1 MEQYYKPVIQEITRA
16 QSVPSVTCQSIGTH
30 PGVHAGAPGGW
41 NGPASV
47 APEGKWDNDTAVLI
61 AVTNFYATDEID
73 RDDPSKASTVF
84 EVGDNVTWRMNRAIF
99 KSRNQHQATFN
110 RKMKM
115 RIRNSFGGSR
125 TRKRQLSDAAQ
136 AHVAS
141 LDGRTARNLQGA
153 QYEMDYAYNAS
164 SALHFVDAANI
175 TWVTTEVVGSIAP
188 SGVPTADPTAT
199 PTTPPS
205 PEPTGVPTGTPTALP
220 TTLPSPLPTP
230 YPTAMCPSW
239 ATREGCAPNCLC
251 CASYSEA
258 KYRRPHE
265 TFYNEHMEKDFNPA
279 EPDQCLMCDH
289 GFKCVETGGDG
300 QKDGDGT
307 CEEMADYAYEGEN
320 MCDWWKWAYRYG
332 PNKTETGPYATNWK
346 TGHAYAED
354 GSLPKKWYSINGKNC
369 SKWDVDVVSTDKCKG
384 LFHYCNATHCDESTA
399 SGHKTL
405 KHDREGTICYS
416 DYRAPDFVGY
426 CSYEVGPSHCARC
439 VEGAC
444 GKGACV
450 QASLGFE
457 LGGAAGDKTP
467 EELTNDP
474 VFTGGLKRSI
484 AEACDFAALGLS
496 EDNIKDLVISY
507 GRRRLEVD
515 EAGGAVEQRRLQ
527 TAFSVTYTIVYDP
540 DVVAISVDTIAETV
554 TAAAEEAIDEGS
566 FVAALDTAM
575 AEVAQELVDSGA
587 INPDTGSP
595 YTQAEAD
602 ATTDVFVAA
611 VVITETTVTVISTEA
626 PTFWSD
632 TEENMEP
639 VIVSRRQ
646 GGVAVSDLP
655 ACGCDDDT
663 TA

>member
-1 MEQYYKPVIQEITRA
+1 
-16 QSVPSVTCQSIGTH
+16 
-30 PGVHAGAPGGW
+30 
-41 NGPASV
+41 
-47 APEGKWDNDTAVLI
+47 
-61 AVTNFYATDEID
+61 
-73 RDDPSKASTVF
+73 
-84 EVGDNVTWRMNRAIF
+84 
-99 KSRNQHQATFN
+99 
-110 RKMKM
+110 
-115 RIRNSFGGSR
+115 
-125 TRKRQLSDAAQ
+125 
-136 AHVAS
+136 
-141 LDGRTARNLQGA
+141 
-153 QYEMDYAYNAS
+153 
-164 SALHFVDAANI
+164 
-175 TWVTTEVVGSIAP
+175 
-188 SGVPTADPTAT
+188 
-199 PTTPPS
+199 
-205 PEPTGVPTGTPTALP
+205 
-220 TTLPSPLPTP
+220 
-230 YPTAMCPSW
+230 MCPSW

-307 CEEMADYAYEGEN
+307 CVEKADYAYEGEN

-384 LFHYCNATHCDESTA
+384 FFHYCNATHCDESTA

-467 EELTNDP
+467 EELTADP

-575 AEVAQELVDSGA
+575 AEVAQELVTTRSYGIDHPGGSGRDHRCVRRRGRHHGDGRDDPLDGGA
-587 INPDTGSP
+587 DLLVRHGGEHGAGDRLAAPGRRRGLRPAGVRLRRRHDCVVVTASP
-595 YTQAEAD
+595 
-602 ATTDVFVAA
+602 F
-611 VVITETTVTVISTEA
+611 
-626 PTFWSD
+626 P
-632 TEENMEP
+632 
-639 VIVSRRQ
+639 
-646 GGVAVSDLP
+646 LL
-655 ACGCDDDT
+655 
-663 TA
+663 